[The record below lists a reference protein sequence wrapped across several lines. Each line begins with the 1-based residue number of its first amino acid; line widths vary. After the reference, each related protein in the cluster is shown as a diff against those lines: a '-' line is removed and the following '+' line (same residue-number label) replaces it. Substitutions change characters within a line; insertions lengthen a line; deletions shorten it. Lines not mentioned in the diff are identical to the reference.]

1 MIVELAKNDCLLLR
15 QRGLVDKT
23 RKSSTLIFKKT
34 ANNFL
39 IFKTVPT
46 KEESFLADQK
56 GPRKMK
62 RSPADDSVLDPSPPL
77 ETGLSSQKSNTSN
90 YSSSSAPSNSQHDS
104 DYVPPDEDSNESKG
118 AKPKRE
124 FDHRSGQV
132 WTGL

>member
-1 MIVELAKNDCLLLR
+1 MSIDRRTGKERLSSSEAKRTSGQN
-15 QRGLVDKT
+15 
-23 RKSSTLIFKKT
+23 KKKF
-34 ANNFL
+34 NFNFQESCKQL
-39 IFKTVPT
+39 FDIFKTVPT

-118 AKPKRE
+118 AKPKR
-124 FDHRSGQV
+124 
-132 WTGL
+132 